1 MKPPRVRESAVSF
14 ECEVSRQTTVQ
25 LTALNIPQLYHFID
39 ISPSG
44 INDEDYTGSV
54 ALGRIRRAHIRKDVL
69 AEDGLQ
75 VDAGAL
81 RAVSRGGG
89 NIYARVGEGF
99 EISRPSW
106 REKGEEIRALIAE
119 KKN

>member
-1 MKPPRVRESAVSF
+1 M
-14 ECEVSRQTTVQ
+14 
-25 LTALNIPQLYHFID
+25 
-39 ISPSG
+39 
-44 INDEDYTGSV
+44 
-54 ALGRIRRAHIRKDVL
+54 
-69 AEDGLQ
+69 Q